1 MGIRVLAVSDI
12 IDAGLAAGV
21 SSGRSA
27 DVILAC
33 GDLPAE
39 YLGALMNEINAPLVF
54 VPGNHDADQTGYRQ
68 SRAGLVTR
76 AGFPATAPWPEGAI
90 SADGRV
96 VDAAGLLVAGLG
108 GCLRYSEGP
117 NQYTER
123 QQARRARR
131 LRRQARRRRLLDHR
145 GVDVLL
151 THAPP
156 RGVGDG
162 DDAPHRGFSCYHGLI
177 AGLAPAAL
185 LHGHVHPH
193 GGEAAARIVGRTTV
207 CNVTGWRLLDL
218 TPGSGLTELHGGYR
232 HAV

>member
-1 MGIRVLAVSDI
+1 MGIRVLAVSDV
-12 IDAGLAAGV
+12 IDAGLAAGL
-21 SSGRSA
+21 SAGRSA

-33 GDLPAE
+33 GDLPAD
-39 YLGALMNEINAPLVF
+39 YLGTLMNELNAPLVF
-54 VPGNHDADQTGYRQ
+54 VPGNHDPDQSGYRQ
-68 SRAGLVTR
+68 SRTGLITR
-76 AGFPATAPWPEGAI
+76 AGFPAT
-90 SADGRV
+90 
-96 VDAAGLLVAGLG
+96 
-108 GCLRYSEGP
+108 
-117 NQYTER
+117 
-123 QQARRARR
+123 ARR

-162 DDAPHRGFSCYHGLI
+162 DDAHHRGFSCYHGLI

-193 GGEAAARIVGRTTV
+193 GADAAARMVGRTTV
-207 CNVTGWRLLDL
+207 CNVTSWRLLDL
-218 TPGSGLTELHGGYR
+218 MPGSGLTELHGGYR

>member
-1 MGIRVLAVSDI
+1 MLAVSDVV
-12 IDAGLAAGV
+12 DAGLAAGQ
-21 SSGRSA
+21 SSGRTA

-33 GDLPAE
+33 GDLPAD
-39 YLGALMNEINAPLVF
+39 YLGALMNSLGAPLVF
-54 VPGNHDADQTGYRQ
+54 VPGNHDPDQSGYRQ
-68 SRAGLVTR
+68 SRTGLITR
-76 AGFPATAPWPEGAI
+76 AGFPATAPWPDGAI

-96 VDAAGLLVAGLG
+96 VDAAGLRVAGLG
-108 GCLRYSEGP
+108 GCLRYSDGP

-162 DDAPHRGFSCYHGLI
+162 NDAPHRGFGCYHGLI
-177 AGLAPAAL
+177 ADLAPAAL
-185 LHGHVHPH
+185 LHGHVHPQ
-193 GGEAAARIVGRTTV
+193 GADAAARMAGRTTV
-207 CNVTGWRLLDL
+207 CNVTGWRLLEL
-218 TPGSGLTELHGGYR
+218 TPGTGLTELRGGYR

>member
-1 MGIRVLAVSDI
+1 MV
-12 IDAGLAAGV
+12 DAGLAAGL

-33 GDLPAE
+33 GDRPAD
-39 YLGALMNEINAPLVF
+39 YLGALVNEL
-54 VPGNHDADQTGYRQ
+54 T
-68 SRAGLVTR
+68 
-76 AGFPATAPWPEGAI
+76 GFPATAPWPDGAI

-96 VDAAGLLVAGLG
+96 VDAAGLRVAALG

-131 LRRQARRRRLLDHR
+131 LRRLARRRRLLDR
-145 GVDVLL
+145 
-151 THAPP
+151 
-156 RGVGDG
+156 RGVG
-162 DDAPHRGFSCYHGLI
+162 
-177 AGLAPAAL
+177 
-185 LHGHVHPH
+185 V
-193 GGEAAARIVGRTTV
+193 
-207 CNVTGWRLLDL
+207 LDR

>member
-1 MGIRVLAVSDI
+1 MGIRVLAVSDMV
-12 IDAGLAAGV
+12 DAGLSAGL
-21 SSGRSA
+21 SAGRSA

-39 YLGALMNEINAPLVF
+39 YLAALMNDLNAPLVF
-54 VPGNHDADQTGYRQ
+54 VPGNHDPDQSGYRQ

-76 AGFPATAPWPEGAI
+76 AGFPAAAPWPDGAI

-96 VDAAGLLVAGLG
+96 VDAAGLRVAGLG
-108 GCLRYSEGP
+108 GCLRYAGGP

-131 LRRQARRRRLLDHR
+131 LSWRARRRRRADQR
-145 GVDVLL
+145 NVDVLL

-162 DDAPHRGFSCYHGLI
+162 DDAPHRGFSCYHDLI

-185 LHGHVHPH
+185 LHGHVDPPC
-193 GGEAAARIVGRTTV
+193 AAAPARLVGRTTV

-218 TPGSGLTELHGGYR
+218 TPGSGLTELRGGYR